1 MHKSS
6 VSGNTMSVARS
17 SYLTEVTYIQL
28 GEISMPDA
36 GILDVFLGVCEIM
49 NLRILKK
56 KIYYLYF
63 ARLA

>member
-6 VSGNTMSVARS
+6 VSGNTTSVAVS

-28 GEISMPDA
+28 GEISTPDT
-36 GILDVFLGVCEIM
+36 GILAIFLGVCEIM

-56 KIYYLYF
+56 KSTTCTL
-63 ARLA
+63 LG